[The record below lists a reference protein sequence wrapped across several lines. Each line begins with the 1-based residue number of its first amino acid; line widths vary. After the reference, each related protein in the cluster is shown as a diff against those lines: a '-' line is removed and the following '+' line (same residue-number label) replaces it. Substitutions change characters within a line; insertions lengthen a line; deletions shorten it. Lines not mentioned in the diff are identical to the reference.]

1 MKEKTTVY
9 FSTITLK
16 LVNFAQRFVGASK
29 KIVVRIEGLVSVT
42 AISPYCIRV
51 YIFETKERR

>member
-1 MKEKTTVY
+1 MKEKLPFCTN
-9 FSTITLK
+9 TLK
-16 LVNFAQRFVGASK
+16 LLNFAHRFVVAFK
-29 KIVVRIEGLVSVT
+29 KIVVRIEGLVSTT